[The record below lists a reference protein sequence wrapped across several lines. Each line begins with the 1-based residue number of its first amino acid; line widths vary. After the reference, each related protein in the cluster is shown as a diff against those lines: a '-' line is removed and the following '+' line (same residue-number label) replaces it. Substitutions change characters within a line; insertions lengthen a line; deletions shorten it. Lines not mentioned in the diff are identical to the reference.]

1 MEEIY
6 TYVDVVFE
14 SEQIEPFAMKCE
26 GDCVAEV
33 FEEFTRL
40 SPDIASFSVS
50 TQPQNHLYIE
60 VDNVVD
66 MFSWF
71 SVTLDYSYYLK
82 ILQELKDNGVAKM

>member
-26 GDCVAEV
+26 GDYVAEV

-50 TQPQNHLYIE
+50 TQAQNHSYVE
-60 VDNVVD
+60 VSGVVD
-66 MFSWF
+66 LASWF
-71 SVTLDYSYYLK
+71 STVYDYSYYLTV
-82 ILQELKDNGVAKM
+82 LQELKENGVAKM

>member
-1 MEEIY
+1 MKEIY

-50 TQPQNHLYIE
+50 TQAQNHSYVE
-60 VDNVVD
+60 VSGVADLA
-66 MFSWF
+66 SWF
-71 SVTLDYSYYLK
+71 STVYGYSYYLTV
-82 ILQELKDNGVAKM
+82 LQELKENGVAKL